1 MSFKSLS
8 SYSSKLGL
16 YQSSFSIGSV
26 HLETDSLTFEVR
38 CVVARARP
46 RPEFMWYLDDILL
59 EEIEKKDYEGKTY
72 L

>member
-1 MSFKSLS
+1 M
-8 SYSSKLGL
+8 
-16 YQSSFSIGSV
+16 
-26 HLETDSLTFEVR
+26 TFEVK